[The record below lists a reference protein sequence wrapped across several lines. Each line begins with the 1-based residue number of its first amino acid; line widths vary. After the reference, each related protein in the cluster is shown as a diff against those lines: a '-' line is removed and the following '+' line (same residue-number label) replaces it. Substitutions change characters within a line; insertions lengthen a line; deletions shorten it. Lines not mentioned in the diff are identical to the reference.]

1 MDSLDKKT
9 MSYSRFADDVLH
21 LVKFIHQSSRWPLLS
36 PLYQV
41 MCLLKCSTSE
51 KLDMQ
56 SKAWLLPTTSSHGSL
71 HQQNMLEYSPL
82 DPIRPLGSR
91 LDNGCNVWPDD
102 IATML
107 GMSTKQISQIS
118 GISLWYSYPESL
130 NWVLSRREMDSQPH
144 IYGLL
149 QNWPSNPPRGK

>member
-1 MDSLDKKT
+1 MDSLDEKT
-9 MSYSRFADDVLH
+9 MSYSRFANDVLC
-21 LVKFIHQSSRWPLLS
+21 LVKFIHQPSHWPLLG
-36 PLYQV
+36 PLYWV

-56 SKAWLLPTTSSHGSL
+56 SKAWLLSTTSSHGSL
-71 HQQNMLEYSPL
+71 RQQNTLEYSLP
-82 DPIRPLGSR
+82 DPIRPLRLR

-130 NWVLSRREMDSQPH
+130 NWVLSGREMDGQPH

-149 QNWPSNPPRGK
+149 QN